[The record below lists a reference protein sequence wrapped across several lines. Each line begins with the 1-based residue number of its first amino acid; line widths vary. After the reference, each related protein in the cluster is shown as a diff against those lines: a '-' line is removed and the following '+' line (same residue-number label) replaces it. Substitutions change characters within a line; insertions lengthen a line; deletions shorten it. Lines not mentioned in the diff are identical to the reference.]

1 MDQGPGPTEHTQDA
15 RRGAEGKN
23 NTNEHLANDRTGLA
37 WVRTGLA
44 IIGIGFVISRFGLLL
59 RAQPRPDLPPST
71 LHYSSLLGLALV
83 ALGILTLGLA
93 LVSYLRIHLAIEQKQ
108 FPATPSFVV
117 ALMGLLTVLGV
128 FLFLYMWLVG

>member
-1 MDQGPGPTEHTQDA
+1 MDQEPGPPERTQGE
-15 RRGAEGKN
+15 RRETPKKT

-37 WVRTGLA
+37 WIRTGLA

-59 RAQPRPDLPPST
+59 RAQPRPDLPAST

-83 ALGILTLGLA
+83 ALGVLTLVLA
-93 LVSYLRIHLAIEQKQ
+93 LASYMRIHLAIEKNQ
-108 FPATPSFVV
+108 FPATPHLLI
-117 ALMGLLTVLGV
+117 ALMGLLALLGI

>member
-1 MDQGPGPTEHTQDA
+1 MDQQPGPTESTPD
-15 RRGAEGKN
+15 RPGGAQKKA
-23 NTNEHLANDRTGLA
+23 NEHLANDRTGLA
-37 WVRTGLA
+37 WIRTGLA

-83 ALGILTLGLA
+83 ALGILTLVLA
-93 LVSYLRIHLAIEQKQ
+93 LVSYLRIHLAIKQNQ
-108 FPATPSFVV
+108 FPATPSFLI
-117 ALMGLLTVLGV
+117 ALMGLLAVLGV